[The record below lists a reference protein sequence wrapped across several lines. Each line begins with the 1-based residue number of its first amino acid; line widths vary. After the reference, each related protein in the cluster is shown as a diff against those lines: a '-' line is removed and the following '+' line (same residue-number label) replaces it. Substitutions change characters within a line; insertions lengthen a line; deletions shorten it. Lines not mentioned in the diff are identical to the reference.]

1 MKKQNV
7 MRKQIS
13 VRTLWDENK
22 TLYLRFID
30 SFQYL
35 WTCFWAR
42 YSGISLFGRFAAR
55 LASLTAPPH
64 IAGDMLP
71 GKTRCGFFIAPS
83 ATIYHSKLWLSR
95 GVYISDRVIIYQN
108 KFQGIIGGDIV
119 IDKNVRIL
127 RDSIL
132 ETGQEGCITIGE
144 GTWIHP
150 RCQINAYKS
159 SIEIGKRVDIA
170 ANCALYS
177 YDHGVKA
184 GKWTIE
190 QPLTSKGPII
200 IEDGVWLGFGVIVL
214 SGVHIGKGAVIGA
227 GSIVTKNIPD
237 NAVAVGSPA
246 KVIKMRE

>member
-1 MKKQNV
+1 MKK
-7 MRKQIS
+7 KIS
-13 VRTLWDENK
+13 IATLWDEKK
-22 TLYLRFID
+22 TFRARIFNSLKYR
-30 SFQYL
+30 
-35 WTCFWAR
+35 WACFWAR
-42 YSGISLFGRFAAR
+42 YAGVSLFGRISGR
-55 LASLTAPPH
+55 LACLTAPPH
-64 IAGDMLP
+64 IAGAMLA
-71 GKTRCGFFIAPS
+71 GKSRCGFFIAPS
-83 ATIYHSKLWLSR
+83 ATIYHSSLFLKK
-95 GVYISDRVIIYQN
+95 GVYVAERVMVYQN
-108 KFQGIIGGDIV
+108 MYQGIKGGDIT
-119 IDKNVRIL
+119 IGENVRIL
-127 RDSIL
+127 RDTIL
-132 ETGQEGCITIGE
+132 ETGQEGAITIGD
-144 GTWIHP
+144 GTWVHP

-177 YDHGVKA
+177 YDHGIRA